1 MKFEYC
7 ARRSGEVVVAPHKV
21 GSKIKSLE
29 VGRTKTQE
37 RDRYFLWQILKI
49 LLIWQ
54 YFFEIRFVFKRKC
67 DII

>member
-37 RDRYFLWQILKI
+37 RDRYFL
-49 LLIWQ
+49 
-54 YFFEIRFVFKRKC
+54 
-67 DII
+67 